1 MDDRTGKFLNLD
13 SFASALAGGLR
24 ALKEYQTIRDAL
36 AKGGLHSPMNY
47 YKVNTFGGNVADHQG
62 KLSHPRSRAL
72 G

>member
-1 MDDRTGKFLNLD
+1 MDDRRGKSLGLY
-13 SFASALAGGLR
+13 SFASALSDGLR

-47 YKVNTFGGNVADHQG
+47 YKVNAFGGNVADHQG
-62 KLSHPRSRAL
+62 KLSHPCSSAL